1 MEFPV
6 WIPFQNEWWTFFM
19 ILASIPI
26 LIYISELTLKL
37 KVLSPESNR
46 RLVHLFVGILITISP
61 LIFSEYLLPSILA
74 LIFLV
79 INYFAYHNEKLLGI
93 HSQERVT
100 YGTIYFPLG
109 YLIMAISFWEY
120 SEFFIISLA
129 ILAVA
134 DPIAA
139 IIGGNISNKS
149 IFVIW
154 EDKKTIQGTITFYSV
169 SFFLIILLGK
179 LLFQFPNSYL
189 FCFAL
194 FCAIGSTIAEI
205 TSSKGSDNLSIPIIS
220 ILFMIGFVERVAP
233 NESDSFTILTSPF
246 LILILGLALIFYV
259 AFKLKTLSLDG
270 FLGALIMGV
279 IIILVSSQYS
289 FILLAIFFILSSVLS
304 KVLKN
309 ASFYR
314 TKGSERDIIQVY
326 ANGGIAFL
334 LSIIY
339 FLNNDPVYIYLFA
352 SSVAAAMSDTWGT
365 EFGKLSKHK
374 PISITSLKSMDHG
387 ISGGI
392 TRIGTLGSL
401 LGSSI
406 IGFSTWFMIPIP
418 THIIYGIILS
428 GFLSS
433 LFDSILGDIFQGK
446 YKNKNGEIVEVKE
459 KDSLLIKGYPWMN
472 NDLVNLLNTTFSP
485 IILYIFILLCS

>member
-1 MEFPV
+1 MEIPI
-6 WIPFQNEWWTFFM
+6 WIPFQSEWWTFFM

-46 RLVHLFVGILITISP
+46 RLVHFFVGILITISP
-61 LIFSEYLLPSILA
+61 FIFSEYLLPSILA

-79 INYFAYHNEKLLGI
+79 VNYFAYHNEKLPGI

-109 YLIMAISFWEY
+109 YLIMTIGFWEY
-120 SEFFIISLA
+120 SEFVIISLA

-134 DPIAA
+134 DPVAA
-139 IIGGNISNKS
+139 MIGENISKDNE
-149 IFVIW
+149 FVIW
-154 EDKKTIQGTITFYSV
+154 KDKKTIQGTITFYSI
-169 SFFLIILLGK
+169 SFFLILLLGK
-179 LLFQFPNSYL
+179 LLLQFPNSYL

-194 FCAIGSTIAEI
+194 FSAIGSTVAEI
-205 TSSKGSDNLSIPIIS
+205 TSCKGSDNLSIPIIS
-220 ILFMIGFVERVAP
+220 VLFMMGFIERATP
-233 NESDSFTILTSPF
+233 NQNDFFTILSSPF
-246 LILILGLALIFYV
+246 LIKILCLSFIFYI
-259 AFKLKTLSLDG
+259 AYKFKTLSLDG
-270 FLGALIMGV
+270 FLGALLMGV
-279 IIILVSSQYS
+279 IIILIGSKH
-289 FILLAIFFILSSVLS
+289 FFMLLAIFFILSSILS
-304 KVLKN
+304 KILKK

-314 TKGSERDIIQVY
+314 TKGSQRDIIQVY

-339 FLNNDPVYIYLFA
+339 FLNNDSVYIYLFA

-374 PISITSLKSMDHG
+374 PISITSLKSTDHG

-406 IGFSTWFMIPIP
+406 IGFSTWVMIPIP

-433 LFDSILGDIFQGK
+433 LFDSILGDVFQGK
-446 YKNKNGEIVEVKE
+446 YKNQSGEIIEVKE
-459 KDSLLIKGYPWMN
+459 KDSLLIKGYSWIN
-472 NDLVNLLNTTFSP
+472 NDLVNLLNTIFSP
-485 IILYIFILLCS
+485 LILYFFILLY